1 MKSKRTPEE
10 QRNIIIR
17 GTRHLVAIGGM
28 GNFSFPKLMAET
40 GINAPTVYELYKDKA
55 DLLTSCFL
63 SIDAEIGKL
72 TGDILVCRPPHRDN
86 PIAIET
92 YCWVLWSK
100 YWEYLVSDAERTQFY
115 WAFYHSRYYTEEI
128 LQTRKRHF
136 KVFINFV
143 EDLDDRFQVS
153 LHHNRHVLVN
163 NVIEGTISSAIKVLR
178 GEYKNNPITVRTI
191 YRTVFQ
197 PVFLALGIDPTT
209 LD

>member
-10 QRNIIIR
+10 QRDIIIR
-17 GTRHLVAIGGM
+17 GTRHLVATGGM

-153 LHHNRHVLVN
+153 LHHNRQVLVN

>member
-17 GTRHLVAIGGM
+17 GTRHLVAAGGM
-28 GNFSFPKLMAET
+28 SNFSFPKLMAET
-40 GINAPTVYELYKDKA
+40 GINAPSVYELYKDKA

-72 TGDILVCRPPHRDN
+72 TGDILIHRPPHRDD
-86 PIAIET
+86 PIAIEK
-92 YCWVLWSK
+92 YCWILWIA
-100 YWEYLVSDAERTQFY
+100 YWKYLVSDADRTQFY
-115 WAFYHSRYYTEEI
+115 WTFCHSEYYTES
-128 LQTRKRHF
+128 
-136 KVFINFV
+136 VFSEREKNFEVFLHFV
-143 EDLDDRFQVS
+143 EALDERFQVS

-163 NVIEGTISSAIKVLR
+163 NVIEGTVSGAIKVLR
-178 GEYKNNPITVRTI
+178 GEYEDNSITVHTI
-191 YRTVFQ
+191 YRMVFQ